1 MTCVFMFIKPC
12 HSDWTSSFLVLT
24 GGWGLKSAGAKPVSS
39 LLTMKKPMPVD
50 GWSIAPTQCMLVQM
64 HGVIR
69 HRSKC
74 WHARGTPRGRHSI
87 RKDRNWSG
95 TDPEESS
102 VVLNPIFMLLN
113 QIVLVPVTRAR
124 QGAQVVTRVG
134 STWNPFCVCHSN
146 STRCLLCKMQ

>member
-74 WHARGTPRGRHSI
+74 WHARGDSEGTAQHPQGPELVRHRPR
-87 RKDRNWSG
+87 RKFSSS
-95 TDPEESS
+95 ESH
-102 VVLNPIFMLLN
+102 LHAPK
-113 QIVLVPVTRAR
+113 
-124 QGAQVVTRVG
+124 
-134 STWNPFCVCHSN
+134 SN
-146 STRCLLCKMQ
+146 SACAGHACQAGRSGGHTGGQHVEPVLCVPQ